1 MAFSIPMQSLSGS
14 LDANALSAPIAI
26 PMQGIVGDLDAP
38 YMVVDIGIPM
48 PSVAGILD
56 ITSFDASF
64 SIPMPSMSGD
74 IANPYSLDAGFTIPM
89 MRVRGF
95 DSEIDMPVTIPMM
108 SIAATARQEG
118 VLITPMMTMTG
129 DLLSIVM
136 TADVTIPMMQF
147 PQSITAE
154 FGSALPSLLS
164 SLVSANNV
172 TFGNAIPSMQSA
184 ITGALGAAMTVQS
197 TAPSLTGGM
206 NVGPAGAVTGI
217 FPSFASSFTAYAGIA
232 TSFDGVFPGFTSE
245 MDGEI
250 SAIVSFGASL
260 PMFGTGFA
268 IDNGAISTIN
278 STLPKLRSGFVAAAW
293 TGASLSGTITQL
305 VSGMQVIRQVSFELT
320 SAMAAVRGGM
330 HVNSRSTSPT
340 ITPTNIVAPAITGT
354 PRPGETL
361 TTSIGTWV
369 GTAPITY
376 TYQWYADAA
385 PISGQ
390 TANTYAVPNS
400 PGEVGKLIH
409 AVVTATNGIGS
420 TGAAADAVEVMAAT
434 DAVALLNMPM
444 TGTNG
449 STTFT
454 DAAGGTWSATGDAAI
469 STALTAGGDLLLD
482 GSGDYVTRSISV
494 GEFSLAADFSIRWE
508 AFKTGDGAESYD
520 TLMSCDE
527 GSGLNGW
534 VIELSSERGMYFYN
548 AAAGGAVLSHDFNP
562 NDSTWHAYE
571 LRRVSG
577 SVEFLIDDVVVATS
591 SNAAALTQTSVT
603 AAIGAIIN
611 GTYPFA
617 GHIKNIVLEVTS

>member
-164 SLVSANNV
+164 SLVSANDV

-278 STLPKLRSGFVAAAW
+278 STLPKLRSGFVAAAG
-293 TGASLSGTITQL
+293 TGASLSGTIPQL

-330 HVNSRSTSPT
+330 HVNSRSASPSA
-340 ITPTNIVAPAITGT
+340 TPTNIVAPAITGT
-354 PRPGETL
+354 PHPGETL

-420 TGAAADAVEVMAAT
+420 TGAAADAVEVVDVPSQTYAT
-434 DAVALLNMPM
+434 WAPADKGYAVTLSNGNLTTTYPDYTGSNVRSTVGKSSGKSYWEIRIDAVDNGPTGNALNVGVWPVSMDI
-444 TGTNG
+444 GTYIYNTSGVRRLYQTMNVGDVIGVAFDADAGTCSIYQNG
-449 STTFT
+449 VSLGQVDGSPLTISEPWHAVVG
-454 DAAGGTWSATGDAAI
+454 DDNYGDAV
-469 STALTAGGDLLLD
+469 LTAN
-482 GSGDYVTRSISV
+482 
-494 GEFSLAADFSIRWE
+494 F
-508 AFKTGDGAESYD
+508 
-520 TLMSCDE
+520 
-527 GSGLNGW
+527 
-534 VIELSSERGMYFYN
+534 
-548 AAAGGAVLSHDFNP
+548 
-562 NDSTWHAYE
+562 
-571 LRRVSG
+571 
-577 SVEFLIDDVVVATS
+577 
-591 SNAAALTQTSVT
+591 
-603 AAIGAIIN
+603 
-611 GTYPFA
+611 GTTPFA
-617 GHIKNIVLEVTS
+617 YSPPEGYTAGLYETS

>member
-164 SLVSANNV
+164 SLVSANDV

-278 STLPKLRSGFVAAAW
+278 STLPKLRSGFVAAAG

-330 HVNSRSTSPT
+330 HVNSRSASPSAA
-340 ITPTNIVAPAITGT
+340 PTNIVAPAITGT

-361 TTSIGTWV
+361 TTSIGTWI

-494 GEFSLAADFSIRWE
+494 DQFRLEADFSLRWSSWKS
-508 AFKTGDGAESYD
+508 ADGENSYD
-520 TLMSCDE
+520 MVLAVDD
-527 GSGLNGW
+527 GSGFNGW
-534 VIELSSERGMYFYN
+534 FVELNAYRGFFSYHHG
-548 AAAGGAVLSHDFNP
+548 AGGTLLAYNFNP
-562 NDSTWHAYE
+562 NDSTWHNYE
-571 LRRVSG
+571 FRRVAG
-577 SVEFLIDDVVVATS
+577 VLELLIDGVSVATALNSWPLTHS
-591 SNAAALTQTSVT
+591 STI
-603 AAIGAIIN
+603 AAIGSTV
-611 GTYPFA
+611 GGVYTFA